1 MEAAYFFLGAWV
13 AFTAVLGF
21 KWLSTPDFD

>member
-1 MEAAYFFLGAWV
+1 MEAAFFFLGVWA

-21 KWLSTPDFD
+21 KWLSTLDFD